1 MKGKGTIE
9 SFIKHR
15 SAERRLCMYFLKHK
29 SLGIFL
35 LFLILLCVF
44 FCVSSMHG
52 IVSWAAEGEGLSES
66 AQTGQEIFDEVN
78 CLMCHLLNGEGGG
91 LEDAPDLAGVAARL
105 KAEEM
110 KKWLKGH
117 LYEEPRISMFEEDP
131 TDEDIQN
138 LTDYLQTL

>member
-1 MKGKGTIE
+1 MDGKE
-9 SFIKHR
+9 KIKSLINHKT
-15 SAERRLCMYFLKHK
+15 AERRFYMYFLKHK
-29 SLGIFL
+29 VLGIFL
-35 LFLILLCVF
+35 VIFILLSVF
-44 FCVSSMHG
+44 FCVSSIQG
-52 IVSWAAEGEGLSES
+52 NISWAAEGEGLSES

-91 LEDAPDLAGVAARL
+91 LEDAPDLAGVNQRL
-105 KAEEM
+105 KPDEM
-110 KKWLKGH
+110 NKWLKGH